1 MQQNALLQI
10 YLFDLNSNA
19 AFKLNKLNELHCTL
33 VKKCLA
39 RARGGKYP
47 SSNKEGNLSTFL
59 IIIGLQ

>member
-19 AFKLNKLNELHCTL
+19 AFKLNKLNELHCTP

-39 RARGGKYP
+39 SARGGKYP
-47 SSNKEGNLSTFL
+47 SSKKGNLTTCL
-59 IIIGLQ
+59 ITIGLQ